1 MEDQE
6 LPPIFLVSF
15 LILLFPSK
23 PTDSIQY
30 YGLPHLFFL
39 QYYFYL
45 MLQNETPIPTCN
57 LTGIFNPGI
66 TYICTFP
73 LVLQRI

>member
-30 YGLPHLFFL
+30 YGLPHLFF
-39 QYYFYL
+39 YS
-45 MLQNETPIPTCN
+45 I
-57 LTGIFNPGI
+57 IFI
-66 TYICTFP
+66 
-73 LVLQRI
+73 